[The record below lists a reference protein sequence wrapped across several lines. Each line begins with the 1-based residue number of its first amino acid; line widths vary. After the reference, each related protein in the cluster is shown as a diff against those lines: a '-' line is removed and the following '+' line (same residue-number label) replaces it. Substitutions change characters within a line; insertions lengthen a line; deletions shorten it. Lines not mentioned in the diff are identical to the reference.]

1 MSHGPTAEVLGPER
15 RRRWS
20 KEAKAAIVA
29 ETYAPGASVSEV
41 ARRHGIAPSQVFA
54 WRRLAEGGALQAI
67 GGGEPVIADR
77 EAQALRQRIRDLE
90 RLLGRKTLE
99 NEILKEAIEIAR
111 SKKLISRAPL
121 FKDMGPHEDER

>member
-1 MSHGPTAEVLGPER
+1 MSYGPTAEVLGPER

-29 ETYAPGASVSEV
+29 ETYA
-41 ARRHGIAPSQVFA
+41 RRHGIAPSQVFA
-54 WRRLAEGGALQAI
+54 WRKLAEGGALQAI

-99 NEILKEAIEIAR
+99 NEILKEAVEIAR

-121 FKDMGPHEDER
+121 PHEDER

>member
-1 MSHGPTAEVLGPER
+1 MSYGPAAQVLGPER

-29 ETYAPGASVSEV
+29 ETYAPGVSVSEV

-54 WRRLAEGGALQAI
+54 WRKLAEGGALQAI
-67 GGGEPVIADR
+67 GGGDPVIADR

-90 RLLGRKTLE
+90 RLLGRKTPE

-121 FKDMGPHEDER
+121 FKDMGPGEDER

>member
-1 MSHGPTAEVLGPER
+1 MSQGPTAEILGPDR

-29 ETYAPGASVSEV
+29 ETYAPGVSVSEV

-54 WRRLAEGGALQAI
+54 WRKLAEGGALEAI

-111 SKKLISRAPL
+111 SKKLISRVPL
-121 FKDMGPHEDER
+121 PGGDER